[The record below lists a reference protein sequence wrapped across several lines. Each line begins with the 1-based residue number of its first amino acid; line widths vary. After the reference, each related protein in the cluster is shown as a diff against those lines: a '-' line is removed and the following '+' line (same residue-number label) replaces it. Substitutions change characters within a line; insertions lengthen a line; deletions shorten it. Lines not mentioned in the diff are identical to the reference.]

1 MLCRT
6 ILRRASSRRSPG
18 HRQEEGNWNP
28 TRFPH
33 CLTSQTRPHPSP
45 NTHTPSSLWNLTQVK
60 GLREY
65 NLSKNV
71 LYKSDLSKHLITT
84 LKAGTTHYE
93 QLKKKQFLLYSA
105 EKDLK
110 VGDHGYAR
118 RQPRAEFEE
127 DELQRAEEDRPC
139 SLCQHYKSQ
148 LEQQQQHT
156 ARLQREVSPFTGLTT

>member
-93 QLKKKQFLLYSA
+93 QLKKNNSCCIQQRKIWRSGITVTLAGSP
-105 EKDLK
+105 EPSSRKTSCRE
-110 VGDHGYAR
+110 R
-118 RQPRAEFEE
+118 RKIGRVLCVSTINPSWSSSSST
-127 DELQRAEEDRPC
+127 RPGC
-139 SLCQHYKSQ
+139 RERS
-148 LEQQQQHT
+148 
-156 ARLQREVSPFTGLTT
+156 ARLPV